1 MSGLG
6 PQRELEE
13 AAALERRRR
22 RELLRRGR
30 IFDPRIR
37 TIGIDKDAL
46 DVQVKE
52 RKIKEAAEKAE
63 HERFAHDMKKNDKL
77 MCLLEERQKN
87 EIKEMNRALNEFQKN
102 FQGPETRREF
112 DLNDPQ
118 ALKKDRPARV
128 SDDDPRC
135 TISGMQKFVGEDL
148 NYDQRMKF
156 QKEQLREWS
165 FQQQKDWKNALA
177 DQKLADDLYDKFRIE
192 LDRKIMEEQRREEE
206 SRRAVCTD
214 TKNFNRIQ
222 FLCLL
227 VLNFTLYGIED
238 FTYSDFLNG
247 KPFSFYLSSSALPAA
262 ELDHKN
268 KLEKAQKI
276 KDDMAEITCLLRG
289 DFLSE
294 NPDQAIGPWGKHNV
308 LVNRWKGM
316 NQEQLMAI
324 REFQKEQALEKQRV
338 REQERRRV
346 AEWDRQRLQAAR
358 AQLLWERHQQRQ
370 NQVQRRDLDAVN
382 AGLSQ
387 EQKAKNI
394 YLKEQEYSNI
404 PTEEFYAQFNTTT
417 R

>member
-1 MSGLG
+1 MNGLAQ
-6 PQRELEE
+6 QREQEE

-22 RELLRRGR
+22 RELQRRER
-30 IFDPRIR
+30 IFNPRIR

-46 DVQVKE
+46 DAQVKE
-52 RKIKEAAEKAE
+52 RKMQEAAEKAE

-77 MCLLEERQKN
+77 ICLLEERQKN
-87 EIKEMNRALNEFQKN
+87 EIRDMNKALNEFQKN
-102 FQGPETRREF
+102 FQRPETRREF

-135 TISGMQKFVGEDL
+135 SISGMQKFMGEDL

-165 FQQQKDWKNALA
+165 LQQQKDWKNALA

-192 LDRKIMEEQRREEE
+192 LDRKIMEEQRKEEE
-206 SRRAVCTD
+206 SRRDVCTAIK
-214 TKNFNRIQ
+214 TFNRIQ
-222 FLCLL
+222 
-227 VLNFTLYGIED
+227 
-238 FTYSDFLNG
+238 
-247 KPFSFYLSSSALPAA
+247 AA

-268 KLEKAQKI
+268 ELEKAQKL
-276 KDDMAEITCLLRG
+276 KDDMDEITCLLRG

-294 NPDQAIGPWGKHNV
+294 NPEQAIGPSSKHPV
-308 LVNRWKGM
+308 LVDRWKGL

-324 REFQKEQALEKQRV
+324 RQFQKEQVLEKQRV
-338 REQERRRV
+338 REQERRRD

-370 NQVQRRDLDAVN
+370 ERVQRQDLDVRN
-382 AGLSQ
+382 AELSQ

-394 YLKEQEYSNI
+394 YLKEEEYSNI

>member
-6 PQRELEE
+6 PQRDLEE

-22 RELLRRGR
+22 RDLLRRDR
-30 IFDPRIR
+30 IFNARIR

-46 DVQVKE
+46 DAQVKE
-52 RKIKEAAEKAE
+52 KKIREAAEKAE
-63 HERFAHDMKKNDKL
+63 HERFAHDMKKNDKF

-87 EIKEMNRALNEFQKN
+87 EIRDINRALTEFHKN
-102 FQGPETRREF
+102 FQKPETRREF

-135 TISGMQKFVGEDL
+135 TISGMQKFMGEDL

-156 QKEQLREWS
+156 QKEQLREW
-165 FQQQKDWKNALA
+165 FLQQQKDLKNALA

-192 LDRKIMEEQRREEE
+192 LDRKIMEEQRKEEE
-206 SRRAVCTD
+206 SRRAVCTA

-222 FLCLL
+222 
-227 VLNFTLYGIED
+227 V
-238 FTYSDFLNG
+238 
-247 KPFSFYLSSSALPAA
+247 A

-268 KLEKAQKI
+268 ELEKAQKM
-276 KDDMAEITCLLRG
+276 KDDMDEITCLLRG

-294 NPDQAIGPWGKHNV
+294 NPDQAISPWGKHNV

-316 NQEQLMAI
+316 TQEQLMAI
-324 REFQKEQALEKQRV
+324 REFQKEQTLEKQRV
-338 REQERRRV
+338 REQERRRD
-346 AEWDRQRLQAAR
+346 AEWDKQRLQAAR
-358 AQLLWERHQQRQ
+358 AQLLWERQQQRQ

-382 AGLSQ
+382 AGLSE

-394 YLKEQEYSNI
+394 YLKEEEYSNI

>member
-1 MSGLG
+1 V
-6 PQRELEE
+6 
-13 AAALERRRR
+13 
-22 RELLRRGR
+22 
-30 IFDPRIR
+30 
-37 TIGIDKDAL
+37 DKDAL
-46 DVQVKE
+46 DAQVKE
-52 RKIKEAAEKAE
+52 RKMQEAAEKAQ

-87 EIKEMNRALNEFQKN
+87 EIKDINKALSEFQKN
-102 FQGPETRREF
+102 FQKPETRREF

-135 TISGMQKFVGEDL
+135 TISGMQKFMGEDL

-165 FQQQKDWKNALA
+165 LQQQKDMKNALA
-177 DQKLADDLYDKFRIE
+177 DQKLEDDLYDKFRIE
-192 LDRKIMEEQRREEE
+192 LDRKIMEEQRKEEE
-206 SRRAVCTD
+206 SRRVVCAA

-222 FLCLL
+222 
-227 VLNFTLYGIED
+227 
-238 FTYSDFLNG
+238 
-247 KPFSFYLSSSALPAA
+247 AA

-268 KLEKAQKI
+268 ELEKAQKI
-276 KDDMAEITCLLRG
+276 KDDMDEITCLLRG

-294 NPDQAIGPWGKHNV
+294 NPDQAIGPWSKHPV
-308 LVNRWKGM
+308 LVDRWKGM

-324 REFQKEQALEKQRV
+324 RQFQKEQALEKQRV
-338 REQERRRV
+338 REQERRRD
-346 AEWDRQRLQAAR
+346 AEWDRQHLQAAR
-358 AQLLWERHQQRQ
+358 VQLLWERHLQRQ
-370 NQVQRRDLDAVN
+370 NRVQRQDLDVRN
-382 AGLSQ
+382 AELSR

-394 YLKEQEYSNI
+394 YLKEEEYSNI

>member
-1 MSGLG
+1 MPGLG

-22 RELLRRGR
+22 RELLRRER
-30 IFDPRIR
+30 IFNPRIR
-37 TIGIDKDAL
+37 TIGVDKDAL
-46 DVQVKE
+46 DAQVKE
-52 RKIKEAAEKAE
+52 RKIQEAAEKAQ

-87 EIKEMNRALNEFQKN
+87 EIKDINKALSEFHKN
-102 FQGPETRREF
+102 CQRPETRREF

-135 TISGMQKFVGEDL
+135 TISSMQKFMGEDL
-148 NYDQRMKF
+148 NCDQRMKF
-156 QKEQLREWS
+156 QKEQIREWS
-165 FQQQKDWKNALA
+165 LQQQKDRKNALA
-177 DQKLADDLYDKFRIE
+177 DQKLADDIYDKFRIE
-192 LDRKIMEEQRREEE
+192 LDRKIMEEQRKEEE
-206 SRRAVCTD
+206 SRRVVCEA
-214 TKNFNRIQ
+214 TKTFNRIQ
-222 FLCLL
+222 
-227 VLNFTLYGIED
+227 
-238 FTYSDFLNG
+238 
-247 KPFSFYLSSSALPAA
+247 AA

-268 KLEKAQKI
+268 ELEKAQKI
-276 KDDMAEITCLLRG
+276 KDDMDEITCLLRG

-294 NPDQAIGPWGKHNV
+294 NPEQAIGPCSKHPV
-308 LVNRWKGM
+308 LVDRWKGM

-324 REFQKEQALEKQRV
+324 RQFQKEQALEKERA
-338 REQERRRV
+338 REQERRRD

-358 AQLLWERHQQRQ
+358 VQLLWERHQQRQ
-370 NQVQRRDLDAVN
+370 GRVQRQDLDVRN
-382 AGLSQ
+382 AELSQ

-394 YLKEQEYSNI
+394 YLKEEEYSNI

>member
-1 MSGLG
+1 MSGLAQ
-6 PQRELEE
+6 QREQKE

-22 RELLRRGR
+22 RELLRRER
-30 IFDPRIR
+30 IFNPRIR

-46 DVQVKE
+46 DAQVKE
-52 RKIKEAAEKAE
+52 RKIQEAAEKAQ

-87 EIKEMNRALNEFQKN
+87 EIKDMNKALKEFQKN
-102 FQGPETRREF
+102 FQKPETRREF

-135 TISGMQKFVGEDL
+135 TISGMQKFMGEDL

-156 QKEQLREWS
+156 QKEQIREWS
-165 FQQQKDWKNALA
+165 LQQQKDLKNALA

-192 LDRKIMEEQRREEE
+192 LDRKLIEEQKKEEE
-206 SRRAVCTD
+206 SRRNVCAATKTFNKIQAV
-214 TKNFNRIQ
+214 
-222 FLCLL
+222 
-227 VLNFTLYGIED
+227 
-238 FTYSDFLNG
+238 
-247 KPFSFYLSSSALPAA
+247 

-268 KLEKAQKI
+268 ELEKAQKM
-276 KDDMAEITCLLRG
+276 KDDMDEITCLLRG

-294 NPDQAIGPWGKHNV
+294 NPDQAIGPCSKHPV
-308 LVNRWKGM
+308 LVDRWKGM

-324 REFQKEQALEKQRV
+324 RKFQKEQVLEKERV
-338 REQERRRV
+338 REQERRRD

-358 AQLLWERHQQRQ
+358 AQLLWERQQQRQ
-370 NQVQRRDLDAVN
+370 GRVQRQDLDDWN
-382 AGLSQ
+382 AELSQ

-394 YLKEQEYSNI
+394 YLKEEEYSNI
-404 PTEEFYAQFNTTT
+404 PTEEFYAQFNTST